1 MYCLRVGVL
10 VEVSD
15 HDVEETEQAEETRPR
30 AVRRAAAAR
39 TAAATAEEGKVDDS
53 AQRLQP

>member
-30 AVRRAAAAR
+30 AVRRAAAR

>member
-15 HDVEETEQAEETRPR
+15 HDVEKAEQAEETRPR
-30 AVRRAAAAR
+30 AVRRAAAR